1 MPVAVL
7 LTVAG
12 DQVPVMPSIEL
23 EGSVG
28 AVEPEQIAAM
38 AAKVGV
44 TLGVTVTV
52 RVVVVAH

>member
-1 MPVAVL
+1 VL

-28 AVEPEQIAAM
+28 AVEPAQIAAM
-38 AAKVGV
+38 AVNVGV
-44 TLGVTVTV
+44 TDGVTVTV
-52 RVVVVAH
+52 TEVVVAH